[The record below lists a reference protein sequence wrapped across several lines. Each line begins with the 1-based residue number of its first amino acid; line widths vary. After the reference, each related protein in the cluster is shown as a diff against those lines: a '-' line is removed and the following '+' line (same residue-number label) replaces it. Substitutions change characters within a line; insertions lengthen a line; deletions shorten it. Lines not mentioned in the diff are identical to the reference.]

1 VSVILAS
8 GRPLCAVIDQSAYLH
23 NLVMIEQH
31 CSPAEL
37 LAVIKADGYGHGMI
51 EMARAAGSRP
61 LAVATP
67 EEASRLID
75 NGIENTI
82 WVLEGPFSP
91 SCLMLASRHS
101 SINWVVH
108 QLSQLQMMAEHP
120 ESNYQ
125 IWLKLDSGMHRLGFQ
140 AEQVASALALIA
152 KTENLSLQG
161 VMTHFSASEEIDSSS
176 AMEQTQCFDDILQ
189 SNGLSDLPQS
199 LASSGAIINFPQTC
213 RSVVRPGIAAYGAMG
228 MASLALKPVMS
239 LQSAVMALRHV
250 PVGESV
256 GYGGIWTAERPSLIA
271 TIAGGYGDGYPRH
284 AGNGTPVLVNG
295 NRAPIAGRVS
305 MDMLTVDVTDLS
317 GVQVGDPVELWGR
330 GLAVDEVAVCADT
343 ISYELLTSV
352 TARVPRVYL

>member
-1 VSVILAS
+1 VSAVLAS

-23 NLVMIEQH
+23 NLLMIERH
-31 CSPAEL
+31 CSPAQL

-51 EMARAAGSRP
+51 EMARAAGLRS

-75 NGIENTI
+75 EGIDNTI

-91 SCLMLASRHS
+91 ACLALSSRHG

-108 QLSQLQMMAEHP
+108 QLSQLQMMAERS
-120 ESNYQ
+120 ESSYQ
-125 IWLKLDSGMHRLGFQ
+125 VWLKLDSGMHRLGFQ
-140 AEQVASALALIA
+140 SEQVASALAFIA
-152 KTENLSLQG
+152 KTKNLSLQG
-161 VMTHFSASEEIDSSS
+161 VMTHFAASEELDSPS
-176 AMEQTQCFDDILQ
+176 ALKQIQCFDHLLQ

-199 LASSGAIINFPQTC
+199 LANSGAIINFAQTC
-213 RSVVRPGIAAYGAMG
+213 RSVVRPGIASYGAMG
-228 MASLALKPVMS
+228 VESLALKPVMS
-239 LQSAVMALRHV
+239 LQSAVMALHHV

-256 GYGGIWTAERPSLIA
+256 GYGGIWTAERPSIIA

-284 AGNGTPVLVNG
+284 AKNGTPVLVNG
-295 NRAPIAGRVS
+295 KRAPLAGRVS
-305 MDMLTVDVTDLS
+305 MDMLTVDVTALS
-317 GVQVGDPVELWGR
+317 EVQVGDPVELWGR
-330 GLAVDEVAVCADT
+330 DLAVEEVATCADT